1 MKNVE
6 YTLDE
11 TGKIATLTIDGK
23 PAKAGFMRGL
33 RKAQATDYWR
43 FYQDPETV
51 QNPFSG
57 VEVGLTPFQTTIYKW
72 LLKWYARYE
81 QGIMTPPIQ
90 TYDDVKYLFLDIDAD
105 AYFDLID

>member
-11 TGKIATLTIDGK
+11 TGKIATLTLDGK

-33 RKAQATDYWR
+33 RKAQTTSYWKI
-43 FYQDPETV
+43 YQDGEIA

-57 VEVGLTPFQTTIYKW
+57 VEVGLTPFQTTIYEW
-72 LLKWYARYE
+72 LLAWYRGYE
-81 QGIMTPPIQ
+81 RGIMTPPIQ
-90 TYDDVKYLFLDIDAD
+90 TYDDVK
-105 AYFDLID
+105 